1 MKLYFIF
8 SSIAL
13 VSSISFA
20 GLRRL
25 APEDICFSSLN
36 KYFASE
42 MLINYDFKTKKV
54 TVASPSDDGKFTVFS
69 NKSETT
75 VDGRSCLANNES
87 NAYEFLSSKLDF
99 AAERLSKSKPY
110 YGLVGQLNGN
120 PTLFNSKVDELSNVL
135 SSCSDIEDSE
145 LKKTVNKISSKYFEN
160 GSSATSSGKSSEK
173 SSAQGTSR

>member
-69 NKSETT
+69 NKS
-75 VDGRSCLANNES
+75 
-87 NAYEFLSSKLDF
+87 
-99 AAERLSKSKPY
+99 
-110 YGLVGQLNGN
+110 GLPQV
-120 PTLFNSKVDELSNVL
+120 
-135 SSCSDIEDSE
+135 
-145 LKKTVNKISSKYFEN
+145 
-160 GSSATSSGKSSEK
+160 
-173 SSAQGTSR
+173 